1 MIFLQSF
8 RLLSCCNTRFI
19 GLSIHD
25 NTRKARGTLEK
36 VGIKVNFWPPAQ
48 FLQIIFMI
56 QDEETVQDKCDRTL
70 RRSDPVN
77 KMQPKRTA
85 AGGNSDEIGHVSQK
99 TCQDEPYY
107 RYFLLLMPPA
117 EGELVS
123 TKNKLGRAS
132 GAGSGRKRG
141 KRGGRRQESAKEEGR
156 MKPKNVGSSKQESSK
171 AEETWQ
177 R

>member
-56 QDEETVQDKCDRTL
+56 QDEKTVQDKCDRTL

-141 KRGGRRQESAKEEGR
+141 KRGGRRQESAKEEGS